1 MTTGF
6 GPMEDAGDLEESNF
20 NSGRG
25 SHSGVSRGVNGVG
38 TVDNTSKFAEGSR
51 KWDHWRARGDSAHP
65 HRCCRPCSYVING
78 SGQHGG

>member
-6 GPMEDAGDLEESNF
+6 GPMEDTGDLEESNF
-20 NSGRG
+20 NRVVEG

-51 KWDHWRARGDSAHP
+51 KWGH
-65 HRCCRPCSYVING
+65 
-78 SGQHGG
+78 